1 MTSSNQRSDQPPDPF
16 QYWRDLY
23 QQTEATWGKL
33 LEQNM
38 GTEAYAAMIGQQLEA
53 YSNFQKA
60 MRDSM
65 SRYLETMN
73 LPSREDFSRVAAQ
86 IVALEA
92 KVDALDE
99 KLDQLQD
106 GLAQRGELFKE
117 LRASL
122 RSQDEKLVDLAERLE
137 ARDQRVGEML
147 DRFVA
152 GQRGSSPSRQKSE

>member
-1 MTSSNQRSDQPPDPF
+1 
-16 QYWRDLY
+16 
-23 QQTEATWGKL
+23 
-33 LEQNM
+33 
-38 GTEAYAAMIGQQLEA
+38 
-53 YSNFQKA
+53 
-60 MRDSM
+60 M
-65 SRYLETMN
+65 SRYLERIT

-106 GLAQRGELFKE
+106 GLTERGELFKE

-122 RSQDEKLVDLAERLE
+122 RSQDETLVDLAERLE

-147 DRFVA
+147 HRFVA
-152 GQRGSSPSRQKSE
+152 GQRGSSASRRKSERQHDAPAV